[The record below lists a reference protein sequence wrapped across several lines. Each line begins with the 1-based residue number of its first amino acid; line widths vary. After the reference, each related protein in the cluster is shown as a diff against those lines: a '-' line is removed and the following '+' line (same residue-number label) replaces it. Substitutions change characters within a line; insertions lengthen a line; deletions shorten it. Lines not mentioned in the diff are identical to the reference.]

1 MRKENLITYNQAD
14 LIKEISED
22 YPSYS
27 EDNIKNILES
37 LEIHVKEHLS
47 ESELEHPV
55 QVKLFFGLS
64 LLGWI
69 VPAANKN
76 CFGMNVELN
85 DRIRIKPKLTR
96 YFIRKVNELAVE
108 AK

>member
-76 CFGMNVELN
+76 CFGMNVKLN

>member
-14 LIKEISED
+14 LIREISED

-27 EDNIKNILES
+27 EDNIRNILES

-55 QVKLFFGLS
+55 MVKLFFGLS
-64 LLGWI
+64 LLEWI
-69 VPAANKN
+69 VPAASKN
-76 CFGMNVELN
+76 CFGVDVKLGN
-85 DRIRIKPKLTR
+85 RIRVRPKLTR
-96 YFIRKVNELAVE
+96 YFIRKVNELAIDN
-108 AK
+108 K

>member
-27 EDNIKNILES
+27 EDNIRNILKS
-37 LEIHVKEHLS
+37 LEIHIEEHLS
-47 ESELEHPV
+47 ESELKHPV

-69 VPAANKN
+69 VPAASKN
-76 CFGMNVELN
+76 CFGTDIKLD
-85 DRIRIKPKLTR
+85 DRIRIRPKLTR
-96 YFIRKVNELAVE
+96 YFIRKVNELATK

>member
-27 EDNIKNILES
+27 EDNIRNILES
-37 LEIHVKEHLS
+37 LEIHIKEHLS

-69 VPAANKN
+69 VPAENKN
-76 CFGMNVELN
+76 CFGVDVELN
-85 DRIRIKPKLTR
+85 ERIRIKPKLTR
-96 YFIRKVNELAVE
+96 YFIRKVNELATE
-108 AK
+108 AN

>member
-1 MRKENLITYNQAD
+1 MRKENLITYSQAD

-27 EDNIKNILES
+27 EDNIRNILES
-37 LEIHVKEHLS
+37 LEIHIKEHLA

-55 QVKLFFGLS
+55 QVKIFFGLS

-69 VPAANKN
+69 VPAANKS
-76 CFGMNVELN
+76 CFGVDVKLD
-85 DRIRIKPKLTR
+85 DRIRVKPKLTR
-96 YFIRKVNELAVE
+96 YFIRKVNQLATELN
-108 AK
+108 

>member
-14 LIKEISED
+14 LIREISED
-22 YPSYS
+22 YPFYS
-27 EDNIKNILES
+27 EDNIRNILES

-55 QVKLFFGLS
+55 MVKIFFGLS

-69 VPAANKN
+69 VPAASRN
-76 CFGMNVELN
+76 CFGIDVKLD
-85 DRIRIKPKLTR
+85 DRIRVRPKLTR
-96 YFIRKVNELAVE
+96 YFIRYQVQKLNQD
-108 AK
+108 

>member
-27 EDNIKNILES
+27 EDNIKNVLES
-37 LEIHVKEHLS
+37 LEMHIKEHLA

-76 CFGMNVELN
+76 CFGVNVKID

-96 YFIRKVNELAVE
+96 YFIRKVNQLAFDS
-108 AK
+108 

>member
-1 MRKENLITYNQAD
+1 MRKENLITYSQAD

-27 EDNIKNILES
+27 EDNIRNILES

-69 VPAANKN
+69 IPATNKN
-76 CFGMNVELN
+76 CFGVDVKLD
-85 DRIRIKPKLTR
+85 DRIRVRPKLTR
-96 YFIRKVNELAVE
+96 YFIRKINKLATELN
-108 AK
+108 

>member
-22 YPSYS
+22 CPSYS
-27 EDNIKNILES
+27 EDNIRNVLES
-37 LEIHVKEHLS
+37 LENHVKEHLS

-55 QVKLFFGLS
+55 QVKIFFGLS

-69 VPAANKN
+69 VPAADKN
-76 CFGMNVELN
+76 CFGINLKLD

-96 YFIRKVNELAVE
+96 YFIRKVNELAVDN
-108 AK
+108 